1 MYIGHSET
9 ENYLQPTPAV
19 PPHTMHRNN
28 EKRTSQHVSEAPA
41 PQPAN
46 PVQEKMRQ
54 ILQEKQGDV
63 YRVGFHQPP
72 STPPPPLRTHFVL
85 FNYYDYS
92 FIL

>member
-28 EKRTSQHVSEAPA
+28 EKRTGPHVSEAPARA

-54 ILQEKQGDV
+54 ILQDKQGDV
-63 YRVGFHQPP
+63 YSGVY
-72 STPPPPLRTHFVL
+72 
-85 FNYYDYS
+85 FN
-92 FIL
+92 FIMSKDVPFSCYTT